1 MRAFVIGGAT
11 LDTIISY
18 ENMESMTHR
27 KEEFEQTY
35 LLLREGA
42 KIEVLDQR
50 YFSGG
55 GATNASVSFRRQEF
69 DVTLF
74 CKMGRDLPGEII
86 LKELVSYGINTTAIR
101 FSDME
106 GTASSFVV
114 PSLSGDRTLFA
125 YRGANTTLLSEE
137 LPIGSMKGADFVY
150 ITSLSRASAVHLPE
164 LVQAAGA
171 LNIPVAVNPGISQ
184 LKLGS
189 GFLKEALS
197 GIEILITNY
206 EEAQQFMASLMQ
218 IDPFYGSPSSG
229 VLMQEVF
236 SLKAYFEKIL
246 SLGPRVVVVTN
257 GREGV
262 YVATHEQIYFH
273 PAKEISVVNTLG
285 AGDAFGS
292 SFVGCYYA
300 GDGIEEAI
308 RAGIVNSASVIA
320 YPDAKS
326 GLLSRENLK
335 KEIKA
340 LGVDSLTRSDLSFP
354 PENAGSL

>member
-27 KEEFEQTY
+27 KEESEQTY

-42 KIEVLDQR
+42 KIEVLNQH

-55 GATNASVSFRRQEF
+55 GATNAAVSFRRQEF

-86 LKELVSYGINTTAIR
+86 LKELESYGINTASVQYSAT
-101 FSDME
+101 E

-137 LPIGSMKGADFVY
+137 LPIDAMKDSDFVY
-150 ITSLSRASAVHLPE
+150 ITSLSRDSSVHLPE
-164 LVQAAGA
+164 LVQAAAA
-171 LNIPVAVNPGISQ
+171 LKIPVAVNPGISQ

-189 GFLKEALS
+189 GFLKEALY

-218 IDPFYGSPSSG
+218 LDHPFIQGPSSG
-229 VLMQEVF
+229 ILMQESF
-236 SLKAYFEKIL
+236 GLKAYFEKVL

-262 YVATHEQIYFH
+262 YVATQDQIYFH
-273 PAKEISVVNTLG
+273 PVKEVSVVNTLG

-292 SFVGCYYA
+292 SFVGSYYS
-300 GDGIEEAI
+300 GDGLDKSI

-335 KEIKA
+335 KEIEN
-340 LGVDSLTRSDLSFP
+340 LSESLLMKS
-354 PENAGSL
+354 SLLVE

>member
-1 MRAFVIGGAT
+1 MRVLAIGGAT

-42 KIEVLDQR
+42 KIEVMEQK

-55 GATNASVSFRRQEF
+55 GATNAAVSFKRQGL
-69 DVTLF
+69 DVRLF
-74 CKMGRDLPGEII
+74 CKIAKDLPGEMI
-86 LKELVSYGINTTAIR
+86 LNELNACGIDTSSVR
-101 FSDME
+101 FSEQE

-114 PSLSGDRTLFA
+114 PSLSGDRTVFA
-125 YRGANTTLLSEE
+125 YRGANATLLSEE
-137 LPIGSMKGADFVY
+137 LPLQDMKGVDFVY
-150 ITSLSRASAVHLPE
+150 ITSLSKASSLHLPE
-164 LVQAAGA
+164 LVEAAFKSK
-171 LNIPVAVNPGISQ
+171 IPVAVNPGISQ

-206 EEAQQFMASLMQ
+206 EEAQQFMLSLLVHQ
-218 IDPFYGSPSSG
+218 QNKNIQKWDVTGI
-229 VLMQEVF
+229 LMQEPF

-246 SLGPRVVVVTN
+246 SLGPKVVVVTN

-262 YVATHEQIYFH
+262 YVATEKGVFFH
-273 PAKEISVVNTLG
+273 PIQEVKVVNTLG

-292 SFVGCYYA
+292 SFVSFYYQ
-300 GDGIEEAI
+300 GFGLEKAI
-308 RAGIVNSASVIA
+308 RAGIANSASVVS
-320 YPDAKS
+320 YSDAKT
-326 GLLSRENLK
+326 GLLTQEVLIKKIESLSSLPLK
-335 KEIKA
+335 Q
-340 LGVDSLTRSDLSFP
+340 RSFSEL
-354 PENAGSL
+354 

>member
-1 MRAFVIGGAT
+1 MRAFVMGGAT

-42 KIEVLDQR
+42 KIEVLDQH

-55 GATNASVSFRRQEF
+55 GATNAAVSFKRQDF

-86 LKELVSYGINTTAIR
+86 LKELKSYGIDTSAIR
-101 FSDME
+101 FSESE

-125 YRGANTTLLSEE
+125 YRGANATLLSEE
-137 LPIGSMKGADFVY
+137 LPIESMKGSDFVY
-150 ITSLSRASAVHLPE
+150 ITSLSRSSAVHLPE
-164 LVQAAGA
+164 LVEAAQA
-171 LNIPVAVNPGISQ
+171 LKIPVAVNPGISQ

-218 IDPFYGSPSSG
+218 LDPLYSNSSSG

-236 SLKAYFEKIL
+236 GLKAYFEKIL

-262 YVATHEQIYFH
+262 YVATKNQIYFH
-273 PAKEISVVNTLG
+273 PVKEVAVVNTLG

-292 SFVGCYYA
+292 SFVGSYYS
-300 GDGIEEAI
+300 GDGLDKAI

-320 YPDAKS
+320 YSDAKS
-326 GLLSRENLK
+326 GLLSREHLR
-335 KEIKA
+335 KEIENLPESLLIKSA
-340 LGVDSLTRSDLSFP
+340 LS
-354 PENAGSL
+354 

>member
-35 LLLREGA
+35 MLLREGA
-42 KIEVLDQR
+42 KIEVLSQQ

-55 GATNASVSFRRQEF
+55 GATNAAVSFKRQGLA
-69 DVTLF
+69 VTLF
-74 CKMGRDLPGEII
+74 CKVAKDLPGEII
-86 LKELVSYGINTTAIR
+86 LKELMSYGINVSSVR
-101 FSDME
+101 FSESE

-137 LPIGSMKGADFVY
+137 LPIEAMNGSDFVY
-150 ITSLSRASAVHLPE
+150 ITSLSRASAVHLPA
-164 LVQAAGA
+164 LVEAARE

-189 GFLKEALS
+189 GFLKEALG

-206 EEAQQFMASLMQ
+206 EEAQQFMVSLMQ
-218 IDPFYGSPSSG
+218 MEESFTAPLTGL
-229 VLMQEVF
+229 LMQEMF
-236 SLKAYFEKIL
+236 SLKGYFEKVL
-246 SLGPRVVVVTN
+246 SLGPKIVVVTN

-262 YVATHEQIYFH
+262 YVATKDYVFFH
-273 PAKEISVVNTLG
+273 PVKEVSVVNTLG

-292 SFVGCYYA
+292 SFVGCYYS
-300 GDGIEEAI
+300 GDKIEDAI
-308 RAGIVNSASVIA
+308 RAGIVNSASVIG
-320 YPDAKS
+320 YSDAKS
-326 GLLSRENLK
+326 GLLNRETLMEEVRK
-335 KEIKA
+335 IDMTA
-340 LGVDSLTRSDLSFP
+340 LTQTRVLDL
-354 PENAGSL
+354 

>member
-1 MRAFVIGGAT
+1 
-11 LDTIISY
+11 
-18 ENMESMTHR
+18 
-27 KEEFEQTY
+27 
-35 LLLREGA
+35 LLREGA
-42 KIEVLDQR
+42 KIEVVSQQ

-55 GATNASVSFRRQEF
+55 GATNAAVSFRRQGL

-74 CKMGRDLPGEII
+74 CKIAKDLPGEII
-86 LKELVSYGINTTAIR
+86 LKELVSYGINISSVR
-101 FSDME
+101 FSSIE
-106 GTASSFVV
+106 GTASYFVV

-137 LPIGSMKGADFVY
+137 LPIDAMQGSNFVY
-150 ITSLSRASAVHLPE
+150 ITSLSRASAVHLPA
-164 LVQAAGA
+164 LVEAARE

-218 IDPFYGSPSSG
+218 VEGSVGAPSAG
-229 VLMQEVF
+229 LLMQEIF
-236 SLKAYFEKIL
+236 SLKAYFEKVL

-262 YVATHEQIYFH
+262 YVATKDSVFFH
-273 PAKEISVVNTLG
+273 PIKEVSVVNTLG

-300 GDGIEEAI
+300 GDAIEEAI
-308 RAGIVNSASVIA
+308 RAGIVNSASVIG
-320 YPDAKS
+320 YSDAKT
-326 GLLSRENLK
+326 GLLSREFLMAETK
-335 KEIKA
+335 KLNPDA
-340 LGVDSLTRSDLSFP
+340 LTRTETL
-354 PENAGSL
+354 EL